1 MMSSQ
6 DVGTPTLRHMKGR
19 GALSNRDGRFER
31 ATHVDVDDG
40 WFHEE
45 EAAST
50 QTRFLIDASRSVIT
64 YNTSPDVPFDRSINP
79 YRGCEHGC
87 IYCFARPTHTY
98 LGFSAGLDF
107 ETRILYK
114 PNAARLLTQELS
126 SRAYACAP
134 IALGVNTDAY
144 QPAEEKFGLTRALL
158 QTLSDCH
165 HPVTIVTKSSLVVR
179 DIDILASMARRGLVL
194 VNISITTLDP
204 QLKKIMEPRASAPSK
219 RLRTLNE
226 LADAG
231 IPVGVMVAPVIPAVN
246 DAELERIVE
255 QAAENGATHASYVL
269 LRLPHELR
277 DLVKE
282 WLQLHFPLKVQHV
295 LNMIE
300 STRGGSLYD
309 STFGQRMRGTG
320 SYAGMIQQ
328 RFDLICK
335 RLRLNQERVQLR
347 TDLFCKPARNGQLSL
362 FGHDA

>member
-1 MMSSQ
+1 MTHSQ
-6 DVGTPTLRHMKGR
+6 DADVPVLRHLKGR

-31 ATHVDVDDG
+31 VTHVDVDGG

-45 EAAST
+45 EATSAL
-50 QTRFLIDASRSVIT
+50 TRFLVDATRPVIT
-64 YNTSPDVPFDRSINP
+64 YNTSPDIPFDRSINP

-107 ETRILYK
+107 ETRILHK
-114 PNAARLLTQELS
+114 PNAARLLTEELS
-126 SRAYACAP
+126 RRTYTCAP

-144 QPAEEKFGLTRALL
+144 QPAEEKLGLTRALL

-179 DIDILASMARRGLVL
+179 DVDILASMAQRGLVS

-226 LADAG
+226 LAHAD
-231 IPVGVMVAPVIPAVN
+231 IPVGVMVAPVIPAIT
-246 DAELERIVE
+246 DTELEQIVE
-255 QAAENGATHASYVL
+255 QVAENGATHGSYVL
-269 LRLPHELR
+269 LRLPRELG

-282 WLQLHFPLKVQHV
+282 WLQTHFPGKVRHV
-295 LNMIE
+295 LNIIT

-309 STFGQRMRGTG
+309 ATSVN
-320 SYAGMIQQ
+320 A
-328 RFDLICK
+328 CVV
-335 RLRLNQERVQLR
+335 QEPML
-347 TDLFCKPARNGQLSL
+347 A
-362 FGHDA
+362 